1 MAEERQKIEKK
12 GKKQVKKEEKIKFG
26 GRHPV
31 TRKKLDWGCMYKS
44 VPAVR
49 TFIRNSSQKRN
60 KE

>member
-49 TFIRNSSQKRN
+49 TFIRNSSQK
-60 KE
+60 